1 VGVDSDS
8 AAIEGDGMKKVLWLA
23 LAAAAALAQTA
34 PTARQIARRLT
45 ANDLKAD
52 VSFLA
57 SDALE
62 GRGTPSKGLDI
73 AAEYI
78 AAQFRRAGLEPA
90 GDDGYFQTAAFSS
103 VKTNTKGLEL
113 TLDIG
118 GKKIKV
124 DRGSMLNLVPEA
136 VDLDDA
142 PMDNLFPDGTGSL
155 SGDRPVLTSVFRMR
169 PPGNFNPPLVVLIQ
183 DSVGSAAGTPFYS
196 VLVPASRPV
205 SAPVSA
211 PPTLGGLPVVSVWDP
226 AVRSALAAGATD
238 VKVSAHL
245 PAPIVEPITLRS
257 VVGVLR
263 GSDPALKD
271 TCLVLSAH
279 YYHLGMRADGDD
291 RIFNGAD
298 DDASGVSAVIETAA
312 ALAALPAR
320 PKRSI
325 VFVAFFG
332 EEVGELGSHYY
343 VQHPV
348 FPAAK
353 TIADVNLEQ
362 LGRTDDSEGPRI
374 GQFNLTGFDF
384 TTMAPIFRQAAED
397 AGVHAV
403 KDQKNSDPYFGRS
416 DNAVFAN
423 AGIPSTTVSVAYM
436 FPDYHGVGDE
446 WPKLDYDNMAKV
458 GRAIALAAFRLADS
472 AEAPRWNPENP
483 KTARYRRAR

>member
-1 VGVDSDS
+1 MKGKVVIAQSANALRAKPSLLVLISGSGPARQPRAALRDASQPVSGIPVLALSDS
-8 AAIEGDGMKKVLWLA
+8 AVRDA
-23 LAAAAALAQTA
+23 LAAAKDAVIQITA
-34 PTARQIARRLT
+34 
-45 ANDLKAD
+45 
-52 VSFLA
+52 
-57 SDALE
+57 
-62 GRGTPSKGLDI
+62 
-73 AAEYI
+73 
-78 AAQFRRAGLEPA
+78 
-90 GDDGYFQTAAFSS
+90 
-103 VKTNTKGLEL
+103 
-113 TLDIG
+113 
-118 GKKIKV
+118 KV
-124 DRGSMLNLVPEA
+124 
-136 VDLDDA
+136 
-142 PMDNLFPDGTGSL
+142 
-155 SGDRPVLTSVFRMR
+155 
-169 PPGNFNPPLVVLIQ
+169 
-183 DSVGSAAGTPFYS
+183 
-196 VLVPASRPV
+196 
-205 SAPVSA
+205 
-211 PPTLGGLPVVSVWDP
+211 
-226 AVRSALAAGATD
+226 
-238 VKVSAHL
+238 
-245 PAPIVEPITLRS
+245 PAPIVEPITLRN

-279 YYHLGMRADGDD
+279 YDHLGMRADGDD

>member
-1 VGVDSDS
+1 
-8 AAIEGDGMKKVLWLA
+8 MKRVLWLA
-23 LAAAAALAQTA
+23 LAAAVAFAQPA
-34 PTARQIARRLT
+34 PTAAQIAARLT

-62 GRGTPSKGLDI
+62 GRGTPSRGLDI

-90 GDDGYFQTAAFSS
+90 GDDGYFQTAAFST
-103 VKTNTKGLEL
+103 VKANRTGLEL

-118 GKKIKV
+118 GKKIRV
-124 DRGSMLNLVPEA
+124 DRGKMSASVPKA

-142 PMDNLFPDGTGSL
+142 PMAIISQGGRFAGSPAA
-155 SGDRPVLTSVFRMR
+155 DAPVLINASRYR
-169 PPGNFNPPLVVLIQ
+169 PGGNSHPPLVVWIANAPGRAGPRP
-183 DSVGSAAGTPFYS
+183 STAA
-196 VLVPASRPV
+196 LRPASELWSPY
-205 SAPVSA
+205 PI
-211 PPTLGGLPVVSVWDP
+211 VSVWDP
-226 AVRSALAAGATD
+226 AVRAALAAGAKD
-238 VKVSAHL
+238 VKITAHI
-245 PAPIVEPITLRS
+245 PAHILEPVKLRN

-279 YYHLGMRADGDD
+279 YDHLGVSAVGEGD

-298 DDASGVSAVIETAA
+298 DDASGVATLIEAAA
-312 ALAALPAR
+312 ALAALPVR

-332 EEVGELGSHYY
+332 EEVGELGSRYY
-343 VQHPV
+343 VKHPV
-348 FPAAK
+348 FPNAE

-362 LGRTDDSEGPRI
+362 LGRTDDSEGPRV
-374 GQFNLTGFDF
+374 GQFNLTGFDY
-384 TTMAPIFRQAAED
+384 TTMAPVFRQAAED

-403 KDQKNSDPYFGRS
+403 KDEKNSDPYFSRS
-416 DNAVFAN
+416 DNAMFAN
-423 AGIPSTTVSVAYM
+423 AGIPCTTVSVAYE

-446 WPKLDYDNMAKV
+446 WPKLDYGNMAKV
-458 GRAIALAAFRLADS
+458 GGAIALAAFRLADS
-472 AEAPRWNPENP
+472 AEAPLWNPDNP
-483 KTARYRRAR
+483 GTARYIKARQAAR

>member
-1 VGVDSDS
+1 VGVDPDS
-8 AAIEGDGMKKVLWLA
+8 AAIKGDGMKKVLWLA

-34 PTARQIARRLT
+34 PTVRQIARRLT

-73 AAEYI
+73 AVEYI
-78 AAQFRRAGLEPA
+78 AAQFRRAGLEAA
-90 GDDGYFQTAAFSS
+90 GDDGYFQTAAFNSIRP
-103 VKTNTKGLEL
+103 NPEGLEL
-113 TLDIG
+113 TLDIDG
-118 GKKIKV
+118 NKIRV
-124 DRGSMLNLVPEA
+124 DRMFMSVPATKA
-136 VDLDDA
+136 VDLDNE
-142 PMDNLFPDGTGSL
+142 PMFVSPDGTGANPHNK
-155 SGDRPVLTSVFRMR
+155 PVLVNGVALH
-169 PPGNFNPPLVVLIQ
+169 PPGNLNDFNPPLVIF
-183 DSVGSAAGTPFYS
+183 AAYPTGGAAPWRSSDF
-196 VLVPASRPV
+196 LQPASEPLDLWPM
-205 SAPVSA
+205 A
-211 PPTLGGLPVVSVWDP
+211 SVWDP
-226 AVRSALAAGATD
+226 AVLSALAAGATD
-238 VKVSAHL
+238 VKITAHI
-245 PAPIVEPITLRS
+245 PAQVVEPVRLRN

-263 GSDPALKD
+263 GSDPALKE

-279 YYHLGMRADGDD
+279 YDHLGMRADGDD

-298 DDASGVSAVIETAA
+298 DDASGVAAVIETAV

-325 VFVAFFG
+325 VFAAFFG
-332 EEVGELGSHYY
+332 EEVGEIGSRYY
-343 VQHPV
+343 VRYPV

-374 GQFNLTGFDF
+374 GQFNLTGFDY
-384 TTMAPIFRQAAED
+384 TTMAPMFRQAAED
-397 AGVHAV
+397 AGIHAV
-403 KDQKNSDPYFGRS
+403 KDEKNSDAYFSRS
-416 DNAVFAN
+416 DNATFAN

-436 FPDYHGVGDE
+436 FPDYHAVGDE

-472 AEAPRWNPENP
+472 AEAPHWNSDNP
-483 KTARYRRAR
+483 KTARYIKAQQAAK

>member
-1 VGVDSDS
+1 
-8 AAIEGDGMKKVLWLA
+8 MKRALWLA
-23 LAAAAALAQTA
+23 LAAAAACAQTA
-34 PTARQIARRLT
+34 PTAAQIAGRLT

-73 AAEYI
+73 AAEFI

-90 GDDGYFQTAAFSS
+90 GDDGYFQTATFSS
-103 VKTNTKGLEL
+103 TRPNPANLEL
-113 TLDIG
+113 TFEIDG
-118 GKKIKV
+118 EKIKV
-124 DRGSMLNLVPEA
+124 DRGAMP
-136 VDLDDA
+136 
-142 PMDNLFPDGTGSL
+142 
-155 SGDRPVLTSVFRMR
+155 
-169 PPGNFNPPLVVLIQ
+169 I
-183 DSVGSAAGTPFYS
+183 
-196 VLVPASRPV
+196 
-205 SAPVSA
+205 
-211 PPTLGGLPVVSVWDP
+211 
-226 AVRSALAAGATD
+226 
-238 VKVSAHL
+238 
-245 PAPIVEPITLRS
+245 PAPIVKPVKLRN

-263 GSDPALKD
+263 GSDPVLKE

-279 YYHLGMRADGDD
+279 YDHLGVRADGAD
-291 RIFNGAD
+291 RIYNGAD
-298 DDASGVSAVIETAA
+298 DDASGVATVIEAAA
-312 ALAALPAR
+312 ALAALPAK

-332 EEVGELGSHYY
+332 EELGEIGSQYY
-343 VQHPV
+343 VRRPV

-384 TTMAPIFRQAAED
+384 TTMAPVFRQAAED

-403 KDQKNSDPYFGRS
+403 KDEKNSDPYFARS
-416 DNAVFAN
+416 DNAMFAE
-423 AGIPSTTVSVAYM
+423 AGIPSTTVSVTYE

-458 GRAIALAAFRLADS
+458 GSAIALAAFRLADS

-483 KTARYRRAR
+483 RTARYIKAQQAAR